1 MKTGLL
7 RLDFTISWIS
17 FRGDPIISFQWKFD
31 NWKILL
37 WVELRLYVFSM
48 CFLSIATVRIQRRKE
63 KKLTIFVVHIHSG
76 NGDES
81 LKSCFLFY
89 LYFNRRIFLILLEI
103 VQRLRIEFVI
113 NIFFLETRSSN
124 LSNLSLVWTLAWVSK
139 TK

>member
-17 FRGDPIISFQWKFD
+17 FRGDPIISFEWKFD

-37 WVELRLYVFSM
+37 WVELRLCVFSIDSNSSN
-48 CFLSIATVRIQRRKE
+48 SIFIRKE
-63 KKLTIFVVHIHSG
+63 KKLTIFVVDIHSG

-89 LYFNRRIFLILLEI
+89 LYFNRRMFLILLEI

-113 NIFFLETRSSN
+113 NIFFLETCSSN

>member
-48 CFLSIATVRIQRRKE
+48 CFLSIATVRIHTKREEINNFYRR
-63 KKLTIFVVHIHSG
+63 HSFR
-76 NGDES
+76 EW
-81 LKSCFLFY
+81 
-89 LYFNRRIFLILLEI
+89 RWVIEI
-103 VQRLRIEFVI
+103 VFFVLFI
-113 NIFFLETRSSN
+113 FQSKDILNITWDCAKTANRVRDQYFFLGNAFFQFIQFITCLN
-124 LSNLSLVWTLAWVSK
+124 FGMG
-139 TK
+139 